1 MSTPFSFS
9 HYLAAHAR
17 LADALDAE
25 AFQGGIEVVRTAF
38 ERGSQVI
45 TCGNGG
51 SAHTA
56 SHYIT
61 DWNKAITLAT
71 GKPFRGISLC
81 DNSGI
86 VTALANDLAYEEKL
100 GEYRRLADALTISSV
115 FLDSSA
121 GR

>member
-1 MSTPFSFS
+1 MSMPFSFS

-25 AFQGGIEVVRTAF
+25 AFQGGIEVVRAAF

-61 DWNKAITLAT
+61 DWSKAITLAT
-71 GKPFRGISLC
+71 RG
-81 DNSGI
+81 NS
-86 VTALANDLAYEEKL
+86 TSAQNAPCKS
-100 GEYRRLADALTISSV
+100 RR
-115 FLDSSA
+115 
-121 GR
+121 RPR